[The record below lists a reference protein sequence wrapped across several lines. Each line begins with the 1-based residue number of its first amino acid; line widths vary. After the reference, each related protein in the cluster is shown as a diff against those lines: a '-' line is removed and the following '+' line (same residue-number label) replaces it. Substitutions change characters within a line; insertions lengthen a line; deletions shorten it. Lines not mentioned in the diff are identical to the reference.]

1 MNRPRV
7 IQEYGEWRR
16 TALKAE
22 QSICCNSSPN
32 DSFVPVVTPIFGIE
46 TTKKLV
52 SGFLNFMATFPVNG
66 IFSWLNRSR
75 GTRMNDSFDTPTR
88 STRDM
93 IVLTQDGR

>member
-16 TALKAE
+16 TGLKAE

-52 SGFLNFMATFPVNG
+52 SGFLFLWPHFRLTG
-66 IFSWLNRSR
+66 SSD
-75 GTRMNDSFDTPTR
+75 G
-88 STRDM
+88 STEAAG
-93 IVLTQDGR
+93 LE